1 MLVINLD
8 RGLSTIGNLPLSQ
21 PTLYDYHLDD
31 KSQCWVAWKWMVPEY
46 VHDHEK
52 QFSEILVPTV
62 DTVKTTW
69 LLKLV
74 NEV

>member
-1 MLVINLD
+1 MMELNISLFP
-8 RGLSTIGNLPLSQ
+8 IGNLPSSQ
-21 PTLYDYHLDD
+21 PTLYDYYLDD
-31 KSQCWVAWKWMVPEY
+31 KSQCWMAWKWMVPEY
-46 VHDHEK
+46 LHDHKK

-62 DTVKTTW
+62 DTVKTLW